1 MHMDFL
7 NFLVPLGNRFTTP
20 RFIRRISTGLA
31 VDERTA
37 RDLRGLPER
46 TLRDIG
52 YTLY

>member
-1 MHMDFL
+1 MYTNFL
-7 NFLVPLGNRFTTP
+7 NFMAPLTNTFTAP